1 MNRALLPSSFVK
13 EKSLS
18 RITWVLLGILWVSL
32 FSRTSLWWN
41 EASYYT
47 HGWGVPFLALVLLAK
62 RLPQPLAD
70 NGKAKELG
78 LTILFLPALLFLCFR
93 FVGEPDPFWRL
104 PLWGET
110 IMLCVLSGLFFHWQ
124 KTPIR
129 GQTWFLI
136 SIYLMTALPWPAG
149 VETKVVHGLTNLISQ
164 LTTETLLVSGFP
176 AEMVGNSIR
185 VDQQEITI
193 NQACSGIRSLQNLI
207 SFAVFLVVYFRFDFG
222 RSAFLFLVTGTTALL
237 CNLFRALTLSF
248 VFLNYG
254 ESTQASWHDTIGN
267 VYVILS
273 MALMFLYAWYVR
285 PPEKPYK
292 FSMPVENDKE
302 HRAPISRS
310 AAWGWIGILTA
321 PPLVTLIWFSYLCPA
336 VPSFAWQA
344 NLGTEAAPLDPG
356 IHQVLQYDYGKR
368 TKIVLAD
375 GSSADV
381 IYFGYEQDSAAAS
394 LCSRNHPPD
403 YCMGYSGIELINS
416 HPEITFPYD
425 GQSLSFR
432 HYSRQGP
439 SQNNGSSDLHVF
451 WGSFTLDS
459 RILPFEFS
467 FTSPW
472 AKAGWFLS
480 GKLSYERKVLLITL
494 DGTRSRKEATGT
506 LFQVLEKI
514 IQPIEANQGNS

>member
-1 MNRALLPSSFVK
+1 M
-13 EKSLS
+13 
-18 RITWVLLGILWVSL
+18 
-32 FSRTSLWWN
+32 
-41 EASYYT
+41 
-47 HGWGVPFLALVLLAK
+47 
-62 RLPQPLAD
+62 
-70 NGKAKELG
+70 
-78 LTILFLPALLFLCFR
+78 
-93 FVGEPDPFWRL
+93 
-104 PLWGET
+104 
-110 IMLCVLSGLFFHWQ
+110 
-124 KTPIR
+124 
-129 GQTWFLI
+129 
-136 SIYLMTALPWPAG
+136 
-149 VETKVVHGLTNLISQ
+149 
-164 LTTETLLVSGFP
+164 
-176 AEMVGNSIR
+176 
-185 VDQQEITI
+185 
-193 NQACSGIRSLQNLI
+193 
-207 SFAVFLVVYFRFDFG
+207 
-222 RSAFLFLVTGTTALL
+222 
-237 CNLFRALTLSF
+237 
-248 VFLNYG
+248 
-254 ESTQASWHDTIGN
+254 
-267 VYVILS
+267 
-273 MALMFLYAWYVR
+273 
-285 PPEKPYK
+285 
-292 FSMPVENDKE
+292 
-302 HRAPISRS
+302 
-310 AAWGWIGILTA
+310 
-321 PPLVTLIWFSYLCPA
+321 VTLIWFSYLCPA